1 MRWSI
6 EHKLPLFATILL
18 VAVAIAQLTIG
29 YGEVRQASL
38 SLADKRLPLATKV
51 LADLFQIGQG
61 RVRITALAKDPAI
74 VAFLRCLKQ
83 IGEDLGRERKSFV
96 RERQG
101 RLPNLTVSDR
111 QLRDRHRHQQD
122 RREQRQL
129 MLDGPP
135 HQAAPAFR
143 TSRTLRATASV
154 VNGLAR

>member
-38 SLADKRLPLATKV
+38 ALADKRLPLATKV
-51 LADLFQIGQG
+51 LADLFQ
-61 RVRITALAKDPAI
+61 TAQERDDRGILRQCRDPYAS
-74 VAFLRCLKQ
+74 LPYLKQ

-143 TSRTLRATASV
+143 TSRTLRAT
-154 VNGLAR
+154 